1 MTFKMFVY
9 KQVTNNPGSKQF
21 VLIQQQKI
29 IPVAYTL
36 TTKYDPSSEI
46 QIHYQNTEHAVWLVL
61 IVKMSVKC
69 DGCFQE

>member
-9 KQVTNNPGSKQF
+9 KQLTNNPESKQY

-36 TTKYDPSSEI
+36 TTKYGPSSEEYTLPK
-46 QIHYQNTEHAVWLVL
+46 H
-61 IVKMSVKC
+61 
-69 DGCFQE
+69 

>member
-1 MTFKMFVY
+1 MFGY

-36 TTKYDPSSEI
+36 TTKYGPSSEEYTLPK
-46 QIHYQNTEHAVWLVL
+46 HWTCCL
-61 IVKMSVKC
+61 IGFNCKN
-69 DGCFQE
+69 ER

>member
-36 TTKYDPSSEI
+36 TTKHDPSLEEYTLPK
-46 QIHYQNTEHAVWLVL
+46 H
-61 IVKMSVKC
+61 
-69 DGCFQE
+69 